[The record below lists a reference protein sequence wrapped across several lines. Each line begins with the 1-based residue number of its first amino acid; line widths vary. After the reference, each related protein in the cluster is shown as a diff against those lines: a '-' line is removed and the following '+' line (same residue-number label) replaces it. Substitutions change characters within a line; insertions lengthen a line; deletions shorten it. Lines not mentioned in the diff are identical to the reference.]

1 MEFEEKR
8 KQQIQHEL
16 FILKL
21 ELNSFYTTGQA
32 EVIRC
37 NKIFKRVDELRQELK
52 ELKENKL

>member
-1 MEFEEKR
+1 MEKR

-21 ELNSFYTTGQA
+21 ELNSFYTTGQS

-37 NKIFKRVDELRQELK
+37 NKIYEQVNTLRQELK
-52 ELKENKL
+52 ELEENKSWHI